1 MFVMSDK
8 NALYCVKWSAPDKS
22 SIQVLNVM
30 MKAKLPQNLLSH
42 QQLSIDHSVP
52 IRVDGGGE
60 LDSLLLV
67 DVSSRL
73 LIIGL
78 LTLLHLTNWA
88 IFLWSSPAYFQIY

>member
-1 MFVMSDK
+1 M
-8 NALYCVKWSAPDKS
+8 
-22 SIQVLNVM
+22 LNVM

-42 QQLSIDHSVP
+42 KQLSIDQSVP
-52 IRVDGGGE
+52 ISVDGGGE

-78 LTLLHLTNWA
+78 LILMHLTN
-88 IFLWSSPAYFQIY
+88 